1 MADGIRSFRDL
12 EIWQVSMDLAV
23 SIHKATQK
31 FPKEELYSLSDQMRR
46 SAGSVPSNIAE
57 GAGRVGPTEF
67 KHFISIALGSLAEL
81 CTWIE
86 IARRLE
92 YLTEEAAATFDRE
105 VTRTESMA
113 WKLRKSLR

>member
-12 EIWQVSMDLAV
+12 EVWQVSMDLAV
-23 SIHKATQK
+23 AIHRVTQG
-31 FPKEELYSLSDQMRR
+31 FPKEELYSLTDQMRR

-67 KHFISIALGSLAEL
+67 RRFISIALGSLAEL
-81 CTWIE
+81 RTWVE

-92 YLTEEAAATFDRE
+92 YLPDADAASLDRE

-113 WKLRKSLR
+113 WKLHKSLR